1 VFYVHTISQ
10 ELSQTTSY
18 CEYNKQPNEIIS
30 DHVAKCINL
39 NINVNIANK
48 KLPSLYW
55 IPKLHKT
62 PYKSCFIANS
72 VCCTTKQLSV
82 YLTSALSAIRYHIAK
97 FCNTVYENSNINL
110 FWSIKNALEVIDK
123 IKIRKYK
130 VSQVSTYDFSTL
142 YTTLPH
148 ILIKSK
154 LISLIEKTFAR
165 EKCSYLALISKISFF
180 TNQILDKYIIWT
192 CLDFCEAL
200 TFLLDNLFV
209 EFNGKIFQ
217 QIIGVPMGTNCA
229 LLIADL
235 FLYCYERDF
244 MLELSKTKQL
254 DLIQRFNL
262 TSRYID
268 DILNLDNPYFE
279 QFIHNIYPKELV
291 LNKSCQSNIDA
302 AFLDLHLTINNN
314 MIKTSL
320 YDKRDDFNFEIVNF
334 PFLDGNIPK
343 GPSYGIYISQLV
355 RYARA
360 CSCVKDFN
368 DRNRLLTKKLL
379 KQGFL
384 YHNLWRKFAKFH
396 SKYSDLIS
404 KYNVPLKWH
413 LTNGISQPSF
423 YGDVLKRVRKCKYL
437 KANASNTLFNL
448 ISSFFSK
455 GYDTDVL
462 KNTCLLVFDSLYL
475 FSLKIWDN

>member
-1 VFYVHTISQ
+1 VFYVQTISQ

-39 NINVNIANK
+39 NVNVNIANK

-62 PYKSCFIANS
+62 PYKSRFIANS
-72 VCCTTKQLSV
+72 VSCTTKQLSV

-97 FCNTVYENSNINL
+97 YCNTVYENSNINL

-229 LLIADL
+229 PLIADL

-279 QFIHNIYPKELV
+279 QYIHNIYPKELV

-314 MIKTSL
+314 MIKQVYTKL
-320 YDKRDDFNFEIVNF
+320 
-334 PFLDGNIPK
+334 G
-343 GPSYGIYISQLV
+343 
-355 RYARA
+355 
-360 CSCVKDFN
+360 
-368 DRNRLLTKKLL
+368 RL
-379 KQGFL
+379 
-384 YHNLWRKFAKFH
+384 
-396 SKYSDLIS
+396 
-404 KYNVPLKWH
+404 
-413 LTNGISQPSF
+413 
-423 YGDVLKRVRKCKYL
+423 
-437 KANASNTLFNL
+437 
-448 ISSFFSK
+448 
-455 GYDTDVL
+455 
-462 KNTCLLVFDSLYL
+462 
-475 FSLKIWDN
+475 

>member
-1 VFYVHTISQ
+1 MFYVQTISQ

-39 NINVNIANK
+39 NVNVNIANK

-209 EFNGKIFQ
+209 EFNGKIFK

-229 LLIADL
+229 PLIADL
-235 FLYCYERDF
+235 F
-244 MLELSKTKQL
+244 
-254 DLIQRFNL
+254 
-262 TSRYID
+262 
-268 DILNLDNPYFE
+268 
-279 QFIHNIYPKELV
+279 
-291 LNKSCQSNIDA
+291 
-302 AFLDLHLTINNN
+302 
-314 MIKTSL
+314 
-320 YDKRDDFNFEIVNF
+320 
-334 PFLDGNIPK
+334 
-343 GPSYGIYISQLV
+343 
-355 RYARA
+355 
-360 CSCVKDFN
+360 
-368 DRNRLLTKKLL
+368 
-379 KQGFL
+379 
-384 YHNLWRKFAKFH
+384 
-396 SKYSDLIS
+396 
-404 KYNVPLKWH
+404 
-413 LTNGISQPSF
+413 
-423 YGDVLKRVRKCKYL
+423 
-437 KANASNTLFNL
+437 
-448 ISSFFSK
+448 
-455 GYDTDVL
+455 
-462 KNTCLLVFDSLYL
+462 
-475 FSLKIWDN
+475 